1 MRYQPGPLVLGALT
15 EDGREPGIGGPPM
28 GKSMRCRL
36 GRHRWETVKNSD
48 GEKYQRS
55 RCHRDRGFE
64 GNDPSGRYGPPL
76 TG

>member
-1 MRYQPGPLVLGALT
+1 MVKSVL
-15 EDGREPGIGGPPM
+15 
-28 GKSMRCRL
+28 CRL
-36 GRHRWETVKNSD
+36 GRHNWETEKNTD
-48 GEKYQRS
+48 GETYQRCS